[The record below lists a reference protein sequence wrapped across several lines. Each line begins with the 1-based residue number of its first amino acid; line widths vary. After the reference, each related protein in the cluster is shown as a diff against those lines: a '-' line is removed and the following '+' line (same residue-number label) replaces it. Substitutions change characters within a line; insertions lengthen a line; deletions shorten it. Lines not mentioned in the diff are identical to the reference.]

1 MPRLASGRRAGAWAL
16 AASVVLSAVTV
27 AAGAALPR
35 VSYYLTSTLIVLFT
49 LLLFFASFEGRRP
62 QARELAVLAVLTA
75 LAVVSRAVFA
85 WVPHFKPMAGIVM
98 IAGMAAGPQAG
109 FLVGALSALT
119 SNFLF
124 GQGPWTPWQML
135 AFGAAGL
142 IGGALTRT
150 RLFPSEGLSWGRRV
164 ALAAVGF
171 LAVQLVVGP
180 ILDTSTLFYL
190 MGSPSLELVV
200 AIYAAGAPVNAIH
213 GAATAATLLLAAN
226 PLLDQL
232 ARLRTKY
239 GLLR

>member
-1 MPRLASGRRAGAWAL
+1 MSRLASGRRAGAWAL
-16 AASVVLSAVTV
+16 AASVVLSAAT
-27 AAGAALPR
+27 AAVGAALPR

-49 LLLFFASFEGRRP
+49 LLPFFASFEGRRP

-135 AFGAAGL
+135 AFGTAGL
-142 IGGALTRT
+142 MGGALTRS
-150 RLFPSEGLSWGRRV
+150 RLFPREGLSWGRRV
-164 ALAAVGF
+164 ALAVVGY

-239 GLLR
+239 GLLE

>member
-1 MPRLASGRRAGAWAL
+1 MSRLASGRRAGAWAL
-16 AASVVLSAVTV
+16 AASVVLSAAT
-27 AAGAALPR
+27 AAVGAALPR

-49 LLLFFASFEGRRP
+49 LLPFFASFEGRRP

-142 IGGALTRT
+142 MGGALTRL
-150 RLFPSEGLSWGRRV
+150 RLFPREGLSWGRRI
-164 ALAAVGF
+164 ALAVVGY

-190 MGSPSLELVV
+190 MGSPSLALVV

-213 GAATAATLLLAAN
+213 GTATAATLLLAAN

-239 GLLR
+239 GLLE